1 MKKKGNILIIDDN
14 EAMLVSLRMLLKN
27 LCEDVQTSTN
37 PNAIPTLMRRKKPD
51 VVLLDMNFG
60 RGINNGNE
68 GMFWLKEIKRTEPDV
83 AVVLFTAYAD
93 IDLAVRG
100 IKEGAADFI
109 VKPFENEVLIEKIK
123 KAMPASTSSSPL
135 PSDEV
140 TEAGG
145 TALHDMVRKVAPTD
159 ANILITGENG
169 TGKEVLAREIHRL
182 SRRSGKQMVTVD
194 MGAITE
200 TLFESEL
207 FGYMRGAFTDAKSDK
222 PGKMELA
229 EGSTLF
235 LDEIGNLSYPLQ
247 AKLLTALQ
255 RRTITRIGGTKEI
268 PINIRLISATNRNLQ
283 EMVREGTFREDLLY
297 RMNTICLHL
306 PPLRERKEEIIPLA
320 EQFIKRYSDFYNKT
334 PIKLDDKVRQQLL
347 DYPWPG
353 NIRELE
359 HTIERAVILEESP
372 APPQS
377 TAPLPPGVGYCD
389 AVGFTPHRGAGGLT
403 HEYAPHRRQFL
414 ARKASHNSRLAE
426 ESFNSGV
433 ARRYG
438 TRMRGSRPAAT
449 LARTALDGGY
459 ATALSYERTG
469 MEEQFVGI
477 GDILHI

>member
-27 LCEDVQTSTN
+27 VFEDVQTSTN
-37 PNAIPTLMRRKKPD
+37 PNAIPTLMRRKRPD
-51 VVLLDMNFG
+51 IVLLDMNFG

-100 IKEGAADFI
+100 IKEGASDFI
-109 VKPFENEVLIEKIK
+109 VKPFENEVLIEKLR
-123 KAMPASTSSSPL
+123 ALL
-135 PSDEV
+135 PS
-140 TEAGG
+140 AGRLSHHDNDTQPLIPPG
-145 TALHDMVRKVAPTD
+145 GGDALQELVRKVAPTD

-182 SRRSGKQMVTVD
+182 SKRHAKQMVTVD

-255 RRTITRIGGTKEI
+255 RRTVTRLGGTKEI
-268 PINIRLISATNRNLQ
+268 PINIRLISATNRDLQ
-283 EMVREGTFREDLLY
+283 EMVNEGTFREDLLY
-297 RMNTICLHL
+297 RINTICLHL

-320 EQFIKRYSDFYNKT
+320 QQFIKKFSDFYNKT
-334 PIKLDDKVRQQLL
+334 PIDIDEKTRQQLL
-347 DYPWPG
+347 DYNWQG

-359 HTIERAVILEESP
+359 HTMERAVIIGEINIPHSSP
-372 APPQS
+372 TTSHSS
-377 TAPLPPGVGYCD
+377 TPSSS
-389 AVGFTPHRGAGGLT
+389 
-403 HEYAPHRRQFL
+403 L
-414 ARKASHNSRLAE
+414 ASMERDLI
-426 ESFNSGV
+426 
-433 ARRYG
+433 
-438 TRMRGSRPAAT
+438 
-449 LARTALDGGY
+449 ARTIRECDGNLTLVAQRLDIARQTLYNKIKKYG
-459 ATALSYERTG
+459 L
-469 MEEQFVGI
+469 
-477 GDILHI
+477 

>member
-27 LCEDVQTSTN
+27 VFEDVQTSTN
-37 PNAIPTLMRRKKPD
+37 PNAIPTLMRRKRPN

-68 GMFWLKEIKRTEPDV
+68 GLFWLKEIKHTEPDV

-109 VKPFENEVLIEKIK
+109 VKPFENEVLIEKLRVL
-123 KAMPASTSSSPL
+123 L
-135 PSDEV
+135 PSDGRLSHHDND
-140 TEAGG
+140 TQPLLPTGG
-145 TALHDMVRKVAPTD
+145 GDALQELVRKVAPTD

-182 SRRSGKQMVTVD
+182 SKRNAKQMVTVD

-207 FGYMRGAFTDAKSDK
+207 FGYVRGAFTDAKSDK

-255 RRTITRIGGTKEI
+255 RRTITRLGGTKEI

-283 EMVREGTFREDLLY
+283 DMVREGTFREDLLY

-306 PPLRERKEEIIPLA
+306 PPLRERKDEIIPLA
-320 EQFIKRYSDFYNKT
+320 QQFIKKFSDFYNKT
-334 PIKLDDKVRQQLL
+334 PIEIDEKTRQQLL
-347 DYPWPG
+347 DYNWPG

-359 HTIERAVILEESP
+359 HTMERAVIIGEISIPHSSLPSSHS
-372 APPQS
+372 S
-377 TAPLPPGVGYCD
+377 TPSAS
-389 AVGFTPHRGAGGLT
+389 
-403 HEYAPHRRQFL
+403 L
-414 ARKASHNSRLAE
+414 ASMERDLI
-426 ESFNSGV
+426 
-433 ARRYG
+433 
-438 TRMRGSRPAAT
+438 
-449 LARTALDGGY
+449 ARTIHECEGN
-459 ATALSYERTG
+459 LSQVAQRLEITRQTLYNKIKKYG
-469 MEEQFVGI
+469 
-477 GDILHI
+477 L

>member
-27 LCEDVQTSTN
+27 VFEDVQTSTN
-37 PNAIPTLMRRKKPD
+37 PNAIPTLMRRKRPD

-68 GMFWLKEIKRTEPDV
+68 GLFWLKEIKHTEPDV

-109 VKPFENEVLIEKIK
+109 VKPFENEVLIEKLRVL
-123 KAMPASTSSSPL
+123 L
-135 PSDEV
+135 PSDGRLSHHDND
-140 TEAGG
+140 TQPLIPPGG
-145 TALHDMVRKVAPTD
+145 GDALQELVRKVAPTD

-182 SRRSGKQMVTVD
+182 SKRNAKQMVTVD

-207 FGYMRGAFTDAKSDK
+207 FGYVRGAFTDAKSDK

-255 RRTITRIGGTKEI
+255 RRTITRLGGTKEI

-283 EMVREGTFREDLLY
+283 DMVREGTFREDLLY

-306 PPLRERKEEIIPLA
+306 PPLRERKDEIIPLA
-320 EQFIKRYSDFYNKT
+320 QQFIKKFSDFYNKT
-334 PIKLDDKVRQQLL
+334 PIEIDEKTRQQLL
-347 DYPWPG
+347 DYNWPG

-359 HTIERAVILEESP
+359 HTMERAVIIGEISIPHSSLPSSHS
-372 APPQS
+372 S
-377 TAPLPPGVGYCD
+377 TPSAS
-389 AVGFTPHRGAGGLT
+389 
-403 HEYAPHRRQFL
+403 L
-414 ARKASHNSRLAE
+414 ASMERDLI
-426 ESFNSGV
+426 
-433 ARRYG
+433 
-438 TRMRGSRPAAT
+438 
-449 LARTALDGGY
+449 ARTIHECEGN
-459 ATALSYERTG
+459 LSQVAQRLEITRQTLYNKIKKYG
-469 MEEQFVGI
+469 
-477 GDILHI
+477 L

>member
-27 LCEDVQTSTN
+27 VCEDVQTSTN
-37 PNAIPTLMRRKKPD
+37 PNAIPALMRRKKPD

-68 GMFWLKEIKRTEPDV
+68 GMFWLKEIKRMEPDV

-123 KAMPASTSSSPL
+123 KAVPRSPTAPL
-135 PSDEV
+135 PP
-140 TEAGG
+140 GG
-145 TALHDMVRKVAPTD
+145 GVCHADDGAQPIPPTGGQGGPGGLGGIIGMVQKVAPTD

-207 FGYMRGAFTDAKSDK
+207 FGYVRGAFTDAKTDK

-320 EQFIKRYSDFYNKT
+320 EQFIKRYSDFYNK
-334 PIKLDDKVRQQLL
+334 PPLNLDDKTRQQLL

-359 HTIERAVILEESP
+359 HTMERAVIIGEISISQSSIST
-372 APPQS
+372 PQS
-377 TAPLPPGVGYCD
+377 SAPS
-389 AVGFTPHRGAGGLT
+389 TS
-403 HEYAPHRRQFL
+403 L
-414 ARKASHNSRLAE
+414 ASMERDLI
-426 ESFNSGV
+426 
-433 ARRYG
+433 
-438 TRMRGSRPAAT
+438 
-449 LARTALDGGY
+449 ARTIHECEGNLSLVAQRLDIARQTLYNKIKKYG
-459 ATALSYERTG
+459 L
-469 MEEQFVGI
+469 
-477 GDILHI
+477 

>member
-27 LCEDVQTSTN
+27 VCEDVQTSTN
-37 PNAIPTLMRRKKPD
+37 PNAIPTLMRRKRPD

-68 GMFWLKEIKRTEPDV
+68 GMFWLKEIKRLEPDV
-83 AVVLFTAYAD
+83 EVVLFTAYAD

-100 IKEGAADFI
+100 MKEGAADFI
-109 VKPFENEVLIEKIK
+109 VKPFENEVLIEKLS
-123 KAMPASTSSSPL
+123 PFLTSPR
-135 PSDEV
+135 
-140 TEAGG
+140 GG
-145 TALHDMVRKVAPTD
+145 TENASASDANQALPLGGDGGGLGALMDMVRKVAPTD

-182 SRRSGKQMVTVD
+182 SKRHAKQMVTVD

-207 FGYMRGAFTDAKSDK
+207 FGYVRGAFTDAKSDK

-255 RRTITRIGGTKEI
+255 RRTITRLGGTKEI
-268 PINIRLISATNRNLQ
+268 PINIRLISATNCNLQ

-306 PPLRERKEEIIPLA
+306 PPLRERKDEIIPLA
-320 EQFIKRYSDFYNKT
+320 QQFIKKFSDFYNKT
-334 PIKLDDKVRQQLL
+334 PIEIDEKTRQQLL
-347 DYPWPG
+347 DYNWPG

-359 HTIERAVILEESP
+359 HTMERAVIIGEISVP
-372 APPQS
+372 HS
-377 TAPLPPGVGYCD
+377 PLPTSHSS
-389 AVGFTPHRGAGGLT
+389 TPSAS
-403 HEYAPHRRQFL
+403 L
-414 ARKASHNSRLAE
+414 ASMERDLI
-426 ESFNSGV
+426 
-433 ARRYG
+433 
-438 TRMRGSRPAAT
+438 
-449 LARTALDGGY
+449 ARTIRECDGNLTLVAQRLDIARQTLYNKIKKYG
-459 ATALSYERTG
+459 L
-469 MEEQFVGI
+469 
-477 GDILHI
+477 

>member
-27 LCEDVQTSTN
+27 VCEDVQTSTN
-37 PNAIPTLMRRKKPD
+37 PNAIPTLMRRKRPD

-68 GMFWLKEIKRTEPDV
+68 GMFWLKEIKRLEPDV

-100 IKEGAADFI
+100 MKEGAADFI
-109 VKPFENEVLIEKIK
+109 VKPFENEVLIEKL
-123 KAMPASTSSSPL
+123 SSFLTSPR
-135 PSDEV
+135 
-140 TEAGG
+140 GG
-145 TALHDMVRKVAPTD
+145 TENASASDANQALPLGGDGGGLGPLMDMVSKVAPTD

-182 SRRSGKQMVTVD
+182 SKRHAKQMVTVD

-207 FGYMRGAFTDAKSDK
+207 FGYVRGAFTDAKSDK

-255 RRTITRIGGTKEI
+255 RRTITRLGGTKEI
-268 PINIRLISATNRNLQ
+268 PINIRLISATNCNLQ

-306 PPLRERKEEIIPLA
+306 PPLRERKDEIIPLA
-320 EQFIKRYSDFYNKT
+320 QQFIKKFSDFYNKT
-334 PIKLDDKVRQQLL
+334 PIEIDEKTRQQLL
-347 DYPWPG
+347 DYNWPG

-359 HTIERAVILEESP
+359 HTMERAVIIGEISIP
-372 APPQS
+372 HS
-377 TAPLPPGVGYCD
+377 PLPTSHSS
-389 AVGFTPHRGAGGLT
+389 TPSAS
-403 HEYAPHRRQFL
+403 L
-414 ARKASHNSRLAE
+414 ASMERELI
-426 ESFNSGV
+426 
-433 ARRYG
+433 
-438 TRMRGSRPAAT
+438 
-449 LARTALDGGY
+449 ARTIRECDGNLTLVAQRLDIARQTLYNKIKKYG
-459 ATALSYERTG
+459 L
-469 MEEQFVGI
+469 
-477 GDILHI
+477 

>member
-27 LCEDVQTSTN
+27 VCEDVQTSTN
-37 PNAIPTLMRRKKPD
+37 PNAIPTLMRRKRPD

-68 GMFWLKEIKRTEPDV
+68 GMFWLKEIKRLEPDV

-100 IKEGAADFI
+100 MKEGAADFI
-109 VKPFENEVLIEKIK
+109 VKPFENEVLIEKLS
-123 KAMPASTSSSPL
+123 PFLTSPR
-135 PSDEV
+135 
-140 TEAGG
+140 GG
-145 TALHDMVRKVAPTD
+145 TENASASDANQALPLGGDGGGLGALMDMVRKVAPTD

-182 SRRSGKQMVTVD
+182 SKRHAKQMVTVD

-207 FGYMRGAFTDAKSDK
+207 FGYVRGAFTDAKSDK

-255 RRTITRIGGTKEI
+255 RRTITRLGGTKEI
-268 PINIRLISATNRNLQ
+268 PINIRLISATNCNLQ

-306 PPLRERKEEIIPLA
+306 PPLRERKDEIIPLA
-320 EQFIKRYSDFYNKT
+320 QQFIKKFSDFYNKT
-334 PIKLDDKVRQQLL
+334 PIEIDVKTCQQLL
-347 DYPWPG
+347 DYNWPG

-359 HTIERAVILEESP
+359 HTMERAVIIGEISIP
-372 APPQS
+372 HS
-377 TAPLPPGVGYCD
+377 PLPTSPSS
-389 AVGFTPHRGAGGLT
+389 TPSAS
-403 HEYAPHRRQFL
+403 L
-414 ARKASHNSRLAE
+414 ASMERDLI
-426 ESFNSGV
+426 
-433 ARRYG
+433 
-438 TRMRGSRPAAT
+438 
-449 LARTALDGGY
+449 ARTIRECDGNLTLVAQRLDIARQTLYNKIKKYG
-459 ATALSYERTG
+459 L
-469 MEEQFVGI
+469 
-477 GDILHI
+477 

>member
-27 LCEDVQTSTN
+27 VFEDVQTSTN
-37 PNAIPTLMRRKKPD
+37 PNAIPTLMRRKRPE

-68 GMFWLKEIKRTEPDV
+68 GLFWLKEIKHTEPDV

-109 VKPFENEVLIEKIK
+109 VKPFENEVLIEKLRVL
-123 KAMPASTSSSPL
+123 L
-135 PSDEV
+135 PSDGRLSHHDND
-140 TEAGG
+140 TQPLLPTGG
-145 TALHDMVRKVAPTD
+145 GDALQELVRKVAPTD

-182 SRRSGKQMVTVD
+182 SKRHAKQMVTVD

-207 FGYMRGAFTDAKSDK
+207 FGYVRGAFTDAKSDK

-255 RRTITRIGGTKEI
+255 RRTVTRLGGTKEI

-283 EMVREGTFREDLLY
+283 EMVKEGTFREDLLY

-320 EQFIKRYSDFYNKT
+320 QQFIKKYSDFYNKT
-334 PIKLDDKVRQQLL
+334 PIEIDEKTRQQLL
-347 DYPWPG
+347 DYPWQG

-359 HTIERAVILEESP
+359 HTMERAVIIGEISIPHSSLP
-372 APPQS
+372 TYHPS
-377 TAPLPPGVGYCD
+377 TPSAS
-389 AVGFTPHRGAGGLT
+389 
-403 HEYAPHRRQFL
+403 L
-414 ARKASHNSRLAE
+414 ASMERDII
-426 ESFNSGV
+426 
-433 ARRYG
+433 
-438 TRMRGSRPAAT
+438 
-449 LARTALDGGY
+449 ARTIRECDGNLTLVAQRLDIARQTLYNKIKKYG
-459 ATALSYERTG
+459 L
-469 MEEQFVGI
+469 
-477 GDILHI
+477 

>member
-27 LCEDVQTSTN
+27 VCEDVQTSTN
-37 PNAIPTLMRRKKPD
+37 PNAIPTLMRRKRPD

-68 GMFWLKEIKRTEPDV
+68 GMFWLKEIKRLEPDV

-100 IKEGAADFI
+100 MKEGAADFI
-109 VKPFENEVLIEKIK
+109 VKPFENEVLIEKLS
-123 KAMPASTSSSPL
+123 PFLTSPR
-135 PSDEV
+135 
-140 TEAGG
+140 GG
-145 TALHDMVRKVAPTD
+145 TENASASDANQALPLGGDGGGLGALMDMVRKVAPTD

-182 SRRSGKQMVTVD
+182 SKRHAKQMVTVD

-207 FGYMRGAFTDAKSDK
+207 FGYVRGAFTDAKSDK

-255 RRTITRIGGTKEI
+255 RRTITRLGGTKEI
-268 PINIRLISATNRNLQ
+268 PINIRLISATNCNLQ

-306 PPLRERKEEIIPLA
+306 PPLRERKDEIIPLA
-320 EQFIKRYSDFYNKT
+320 QQFIKKFSDFYNKT
-334 PIKLDDKVRQQLL
+334 PIEIDEKTRQQLL
-347 DYPWPG
+347 DYNWPG

-359 HTIERAVILEESP
+359 HTMERAVIIGEISIP
-372 APPQS
+372 HS
-377 TAPLPPGVGYCD
+377 PLPTSPSS
-389 AVGFTPHRGAGGLT
+389 TPSAS
-403 HEYAPHRRQFL
+403 L
-414 ARKASHNSRLAE
+414 ASMERDLI
-426 ESFNSGV
+426 
-433 ARRYG
+433 
-438 TRMRGSRPAAT
+438 
-449 LARTALDGGY
+449 ARTIRECDGNLTLVAQRLDIARQTLYNKIKKYG
-459 ATALSYERTG
+459 L
-469 MEEQFVGI
+469 
-477 GDILHI
+477 

>member
-27 LCEDVQTSTN
+27 VCEDVQTSTN
-37 PNAIPTLMRRKKPD
+37 PNAIPTLMRRKRPD

-68 GMFWLKEIKRTEPDV
+68 GMFWLKEIKRLEPDV

-100 IKEGAADFI
+100 MKEGAADFI
-109 VKPFENEVLIEKIK
+109 VKPFENEVLIEKLS
-123 KAMPASTSSSPL
+123 PFLTSPR
-135 PSDEV
+135 
-140 TEAGG
+140 GG
-145 TALHDMVRKVAPTD
+145 TENASASDANQALPLGGDGGGLGALMDMVRKVAPTD

-182 SRRSGKQMVTVD
+182 SKRHAKQMVTVD

-207 FGYMRGAFTDAKSDK
+207 FGYVRGAFTDAKSDK

-255 RRTITRIGGTKEI
+255 RRTITRLGGTKEI
-268 PINIRLISATNRNLQ
+268 PINIRLISATNCNLQ

-306 PPLRERKEEIIPLA
+306 PPLRERKDEIIPLA
-320 EQFIKRYSDFYNKT
+320 QQFIKKFSDFYNKT
-334 PIKLDDKVRQQLL
+334 PIEIDEKTRQQLV
-347 DYPWPG
+347 DYNWPG

-359 HTIERAVILEESP
+359 HTMERAVIIGEISIPHHSLPTS
-372 APPQS
+372 QS
-377 TAPLPPGVGYCD
+377 S
-389 AVGFTPHRGAGGLT
+389 TPSAS
-403 HEYAPHRRQFL
+403 L
-414 ARKASHNSRLAE
+414 ASMERDLI
-426 ESFNSGV
+426 
-433 ARRYG
+433 
-438 TRMRGSRPAAT
+438 
-449 LARTALDGGY
+449 ARTIRECDGNLTLVAQRLDIARQTLYNKIKKYG
-459 ATALSYERTG
+459 L
-469 MEEQFVGI
+469 
-477 GDILHI
+477 

>member
-27 LCEDVQTSTN
+27 VCEDVQTSTN
-37 PNAIPTLMRRKKPD
+37 PNAIPTLMRRKRPD

-68 GMFWLKEIKRTEPDV
+68 GMFWLKEIKRLEPDV

-100 IKEGAADFI
+100 MKEGAADFI
-109 VKPFENEVLIEKIK
+109 VKPFENEVLLEKL
-123 KAMPASTSSSPL
+123 SPL
-135 PSDEV
+135 LTSPR
-140 TEAGG
+140 GG
-145 TALHDMVRKVAPTD
+145 TENASASDANQALPLGGDGGGLGALMDMVRKVAPTD

-182 SRRSGKQMVTVD
+182 SKRHAKQMVTVD

-207 FGYMRGAFTDAKSDK
+207 FGYVRGAFTDAKSDK

-255 RRTITRIGGTKEI
+255 RRTITRLGGTKEI
-268 PINIRLISATNRNLQ
+268 PINIRLISATNCNLQ

-306 PPLRERKEEIIPLA
+306 PPLRERKDEIIPLA
-320 EQFIKRYSDFYNKT
+320 QQFIKKFSDFYNKT
-334 PIKLDDKVRQQLL
+334 PIEIDEKTRQQLL
-347 DYPWPG
+347 EYSWPG

-359 HTIERAVILEESP
+359 HTMERAVIIGEISIP
-372 APPQS
+372 HS
-377 TAPLPPGVGYCD
+377 PLPTSHSS
-389 AVGFTPHRGAGGLT
+389 TPSAS
-403 HEYAPHRRQFL
+403 L
-414 ARKASHNSRLAE
+414 ASMERDLI
-426 ESFNSGV
+426 
-433 ARRYG
+433 
-438 TRMRGSRPAAT
+438 
-449 LARTALDGGY
+449 ARTIRECDGNLTLVAQRLDIARQTLYNKIKKYG
-459 ATALSYERTG
+459 L
-469 MEEQFVGI
+469 
-477 GDILHI
+477 

>member
-27 LCEDVQTSTN
+27 VFEDVQTSTN
-37 PNAIPTLMRRKKPD
+37 PNAIPTLMRRKRPN

-68 GMFWLKEIKRTEPDV
+68 GLFWLKEIKHTEPDV

-109 VKPFENEVLIEKIK
+109 VKPFENEVLIEKLRVL
-123 KAMPASTSSSPL
+123 L
-135 PSDEV
+135 PSDGRLSHHDND
-140 TEAGG
+140 TQPLLPTGG
-145 TALHDMVRKVAPTD
+145 GDALQELVHKVAPTD

-182 SRRSGKQMVTVD
+182 SKRNAKQMVTVD

-207 FGYMRGAFTDAKSDK
+207 FGYVRGAFTDAKSDK

-255 RRTITRIGGTKEI
+255 RRTITRLGGTKEI

-283 EMVREGTFREDLLY
+283 DMVREGTFREDLLY

-306 PPLRERKEEIIPLA
+306 PPLRERKDEIIPLA
-320 EQFIKRYSDFYNKT
+320 QQFIKKFSDFYNKT
-334 PIKLDDKVRQQLL
+334 PIAIDDKTRQQLL
-347 DYPWPG
+347 EYPWPG

-359 HTIERAVILEESP
+359 HTMERAVIIGEIGIPHSSLPSSNS
-372 APPQS
+372 S
-377 TAPLPPGVGYCD
+377 TPSAS
-389 AVGFTPHRGAGGLT
+389 
-403 HEYAPHRRQFL
+403 L
-414 ARKASHNSRLAE
+414 ASMERDLI
-426 ESFNSGV
+426 
-433 ARRYG
+433 
-438 TRMRGSRPAAT
+438 
-449 LARTALDGGY
+449 ARTIHECDGNLSLVAQRLDIARQTLYNKIKKYG
-459 ATALSYERTG
+459 L
-469 MEEQFVGI
+469 
-477 GDILHI
+477 

>member
-27 LCEDVQTSTN
+27 VCEDVQTSTN
-37 PNAIPTLMRRKKPD
+37 PNAIPTLMRRKRPD

-68 GMFWLKEIKRTEPDV
+68 GMFWLKEIKRLEPDV

-100 IKEGAADFI
+100 MKEGAADFI
-109 VKPFENEVLIEKIK
+109 VKPFENEVLIEKLS
-123 KAMPASTSSSPL
+123 PFLTSPR
-135 PSDEV
+135 
-140 TEAGG
+140 GG
-145 TALHDMVRKVAPTD
+145 TENASASDANQALPLGGDGGGLGALMDMVRKVAPTD

-182 SRRSGKQMVTVD
+182 SKRHAKQMVTVD

-207 FGYMRGAFTDAKSDK
+207 FGYVRGAFTDAKSDK

-255 RRTITRIGGTKEI
+255 RRTITRLGGTKEI
-268 PINIRLISATNRNLQ
+268 PINIRLISATNCNLQ

-306 PPLRERKEEIIPLA
+306 PPLRERKDEIIPLA
-320 EQFIKRYSDFYNKT
+320 QQFIKKFSDFYNKT
-334 PIKLDDKVRQQLL
+334 PIAIDDKTRQQLL
-347 DYPWPG
+347 EYPWPG

-359 HTIERAVILEESP
+359 HTMERAVIIGEIGIPHSSLPSSHS
-372 APPQS
+372 S
-377 TAPLPPGVGYCD
+377 TPSAS
-389 AVGFTPHRGAGGLT
+389 
-403 HEYAPHRRQFL
+403 L
-414 ARKASHNSRLAE
+414 ASMERD
-426 ESFNSGV
+426 FI
-433 ARRYG
+433 
-438 TRMRGSRPAAT
+438 
-449 LARTALDGGY
+449 ARTIHECEGN
-459 ATALSYERTG
+459 LSQVAQRLEITRQTLYNKIKKYG
-469 MEEQFVGI
+469 
-477 GDILHI
+477 L

>member
-27 LCEDVQTSTN
+27 VCEDVQTSTN
-37 PNAIPTLMRRKKPD
+37 PNAIPTLMRRKRPD

-68 GMFWLKEIKRTEPDV
+68 GMFWLKEIKRLEPDV

-100 IKEGAADFI
+100 MKEGAADFI
-109 VKPFENEVLIEKIK
+109 VKPFENEVLIEKL
-123 KAMPASTSSSPL
+123 SPL
-135 PSDEV
+135 LTSPR
-140 TEAGG
+140 GG
-145 TALHDMVRKVAPTD
+145 TENAYAPDTNQALPLGGDGGGPGGDGGGLASLMDLVRKVAPTD

-182 SRRSGKQMVTVD
+182 SKRHAKQMITVD

-207 FGYMRGAFTDAKSDK
+207 FGYVRGAFTDAKSDK

-255 RRTITRIGGTKEI
+255 RRTITRLGGTKEI
-268 PINIRLISATNRNLQ
+268 PINIRLISATNCNLQ

-306 PPLRERKEEIIPLA
+306 PPLRERKDEILPLA
-320 EQFIKRYSDFYNKT
+320 QQFIKKYSDFYNKT
-334 PIKLDDKVRQQLL
+334 PIEIDKKTRQQLL
-347 DYPWPG
+347 EYPWPG

-359 HTIERAVILEESP
+359 HTMERAVILESSP
-372 APPQS
+372 LNLSPISPLLTSPRGGTENAYAPNANQS
-377 TAPLPPGVGYCD
+377 LPPRGRW
-389 AVGFTPHRGAGGLT
+389 RGAWG
-403 HEYAPHRRQFL
+403 R
-414 ARKASHNSRLAE
+414 
-426 ESFNSGV
+426 
-433 ARRYG
+433 
-438 TRMRGSRPAAT
+438 
-449 LARTALDGGY
+449 
-459 ATALSYERTG
+459 
-469 MEEQFVGI
+469 
-477 GDILHI
+477 

>member
-27 LCEDVQTSTN
+27 VFEDVQTSTN
-37 PNAIPTLMRRKKPD
+37 PNAIPTLMRRKRPD

-100 IKEGAADFI
+100 IKEDASDFI
-109 VKPFENEVLIEKIK
+109 VKPFENEVLIEKLR
-123 KAMPASTSSSPL
+123 ALL
-135 PSDEV
+135 PS
-140 TEAGG
+140 AGRLSHHDNDTQPLIPPG
-145 TALHDMVRKVAPTD
+145 GGDALQELVHKVAPTD

-182 SRRSGKQMVTVD
+182 SKRNAKQMVTVD

-207 FGYMRGAFTDAKSDK
+207 FGYVRGAFTDAKSDK

-255 RRTITRIGGTKEI
+255 RRTITRLGGTKEI
-268 PINIRLISATNRNLQ
+268 PINIRLISATNCNLQ

-306 PPLRERKEEIIPLA
+306 PPLRERKDEIIPLA
-320 EQFIKRYSDFYNKT
+320 QQFIKKFSDFYNKT
-334 PIKLDDKVRQQLL
+334 PIEIDEKTRQQLL
-347 DYPWPG
+347 DYNWPG

-359 HTIERAVILEESP
+359 HTMERAVIIGEISIPHSSLPTSHS
-372 APPQS
+372 S
-377 TAPLPPGVGYCD
+377 TPSAS
-389 AVGFTPHRGAGGLT
+389 
-403 HEYAPHRRQFL
+403 L
-414 ARKASHNSRLAE
+414 ASMERDLI
-426 ESFNSGV
+426 
-433 ARRYG
+433 
-438 TRMRGSRPAAT
+438 
-449 LARTALDGGY
+449 ARTIHECEGN
-459 ATALSYERTG
+459 LSQVAQRLEITRQTLYNKIKKYG
-469 MEEQFVGI
+469 
-477 GDILHI
+477 L

>member
-27 LCEDVQTSTN
+27 VFEDVQTSTN
-37 PNAIPTLMRRKKPD
+37 PNAIPTLMRRKRPD

-68 GMFWLKEIKRTEPDV
+68 GLFWLKEIKHTEPDV

-109 VKPFENEVLIEKIK
+109 VKPFENEVLIEKLRVL
-123 KAMPASTSSSPL
+123 L
-135 PSDEV
+135 PSDGRLSHHDND
-140 TEAGG
+140 TQPLIPPGG
-145 TALHDMVRKVAPTD
+145 GDALQELVRKVAPTD

-182 SRRSGKQMVTVD
+182 SKRNAKQMVTVD

-207 FGYMRGAFTDAKSDK
+207 FGYVRGAFTDAKSDK

-255 RRTITRIGGTKEI
+255 RRTITRLGGTKEI

-283 EMVREGTFREDLLY
+283 DMVREGTFREDLLY

-306 PPLRERKEEIIPLA
+306 PPLRERKDEIIPLA
-320 EQFIKRYSDFYNKT
+320 QQFIKKFSDFYNKT
-334 PIKLDDKVRQQLL
+334 PIEIDEKTRQQLL
-347 DYPWPG
+347 DYNWPG

-359 HTIERAVILEESP
+359 HTMERAVIIGEISIP
-372 APPQS
+372 HS
-377 TAPLPPGVGYCD
+377 PLPTSHSS
-389 AVGFTPHRGAGGLT
+389 TPSAS
-403 HEYAPHRRQFL
+403 L
-414 ARKASHNSRLAE
+414 ASMERDLI
-426 ESFNSGV
+426 
-433 ARRYG
+433 
-438 TRMRGSRPAAT
+438 
-449 LARTALDGGY
+449 ARTIRECDGNLTLVAQRLDIARQTLYNKIKKYG
-459 ATALSYERTG
+459 L
-469 MEEQFVGI
+469 
-477 GDILHI
+477 

>member
-27 LCEDVQTSTN
+27 VCEDVHTSTN

-283 EMVREGTFREDLLY
+283 VMVREGTFREDLLY

-320 EQFIKRYSDFYNKT
+320 EQFIKRYSDFYNK
-334 PIKLDDKVRQQLL
+334 PPLELDNKTRQQLL

-359 HTIERAVILEESP
+359 HTMERAVIIGEISI
-372 APPQS
+372 PQS
-377 TAPLPPGVGYCD
+377 SIP
-389 AVGFTPHRGAGGLT
+389 TPQASSPST
-403 HEYAPHRRQFL
+403 SL
-414 ARKASHNSRLAE
+414 ASMERDLI
-426 ESFNSGV
+426 
-433 ARRYG
+433 
-438 TRMRGSRPAAT
+438 
-449 LARTALDGGY
+449 ARTISECEGNLSLVAQRLDIARQTLYNKIKKYG
-459 ATALSYERTG
+459 L
-469 MEEQFVGI
+469 
-477 GDILHI
+477 

>member
-27 LCEDVQTSTN
+27 VCEDVQTSTN
-37 PNAIPTLMRRKKPD
+37 PNAIPTLMRRKRPD

-68 GMFWLKEIKRTEPDV
+68 GMFWLKEIKRLEPDV

-100 IKEGAADFI
+100 MKEGAADFI
-109 VKPFENEVLIEKIK
+109 VKPFENEVLIEKLS
-123 KAMPASTSSSPL
+123 PFLTSPR
-135 PSDEV
+135 
-140 TEAGG
+140 GG
-145 TALHDMVRKVAPTD
+145 TENASASDANQALPLGGDGGGLGALMDMVRKVAPTD

-182 SRRSGKQMVTVD
+182 SKRHAKQMVTVD

-207 FGYMRGAFTDAKSDK
+207 FGYVRGAFTDAKSDK

-255 RRTITRIGGTKEI
+255 RRTITRLGGTKEI
-268 PINIRLISATNRNLQ
+268 PINIRLISATNCNLQ

-306 PPLRERKEEIIPLA
+306 PPLRERKDEIIPLA
-320 EQFIKRYSDFYNKT
+320 QQFIKKFSDFYNKT
-334 PIKLDDKVRQQLL
+334 PIEIDEKTRQQLL
-347 DYPWPG
+347 DYNWPG

-359 HTIERAVILEESP
+359 HTMERAVIIREISIPHYSLPTSHS
-372 APPQS
+372 S
-377 TAPLPPGVGYCD
+377 TPSAS
-389 AVGFTPHRGAGGLT
+389 
-403 HEYAPHRRQFL
+403 L
-414 ARKASHNSRLAE
+414 ASMERDLI
-426 ESFNSGV
+426 
-433 ARRYG
+433 
-438 TRMRGSRPAAT
+438 
-449 LARTALDGGY
+449 ARTIRECDGNLTLVAQRLDIARQTLYNKIKKYG
-459 ATALSYERTG
+459 L
-469 MEEQFVGI
+469 
-477 GDILHI
+477 

>member
-27 LCEDVQTSTN
+27 VFEDVQTSTN
-37 PNAIPTLMRRKKPD
+37 PNAIPTLMRRKRPD

-68 GMFWLKEIKRTEPDV
+68 GLFWLKEIKHTEPDV

-109 VKPFENEVLIEKIK
+109 VKPFENEVMIEKLRVL
-123 KAMPASTSSSPL
+123 L
-135 PSDEV
+135 PSDGRLSHHDND
-140 TEAGG
+140 TQPLIPPGG
-145 TALHDMVRKVAPTD
+145 GDALQELVRKVAPTD

-182 SRRSGKQMVTVD
+182 SKRNAKQMVTVD

-207 FGYMRGAFTDAKSDK
+207 FGYVRGAFTDAKSDK

-255 RRTITRIGGTKEI
+255 RRTITRLGGTKEI
-268 PINIRLISATNRNLQ
+268 PINIRLISATNCNLQ

-306 PPLRERKEEIIPLA
+306 PPLRERKDEIIPLA
-320 EQFIKRYSDFYNKT
+320 QQFIKKFSDFYNKT
-334 PIKLDDKVRQQLL
+334 PIEIDEKTRQQLL
-347 DYPWPG
+347 EYSWPG

-359 HTIERAVILEESP
+359 HTMERAVIIGEISVP
-372 APPQS
+372 HS
-377 TAPLPPGVGYCD
+377 PLPT
-389 AVGFTPHRGAGGLT
+389 FHSSTPSAS
-403 HEYAPHRRQFL
+403 L
-414 ARKASHNSRLAE
+414 ASMERDLI
-426 ESFNSGV
+426 
-433 ARRYG
+433 
-438 TRMRGSRPAAT
+438 
-449 LARTALDGGY
+449 ARTIRECDGNLTLVAQRLDIARQTLYNKIKKYG
-459 ATALSYERTG
+459 L
-469 MEEQFVGI
+469 
-477 GDILHI
+477 

>member
-27 LCEDVQTSTN
+27 VCEDVQTSTN
-37 PNAIPTLMRRKKPD
+37 PNAIPTLMRRKRPD

-68 GMFWLKEIKRTEPDV
+68 GMFWLKEIKRLEPDV

-100 IKEGAADFI
+100 MKEGAADFI
-109 VKPFENEVLIEKIK
+109 VKPFENEVLIEKLS
-123 KAMPASTSSSPL
+123 PFLTSPR
-135 PSDEV
+135 
-140 TEAGG
+140 GG
-145 TALHDMVRKVAPTD
+145 TENASASDANQALPLGGDGGGLGALMDMVRKVAPTD

-182 SRRSGKQMVTVD
+182 SKRHAKQMVTVD

-207 FGYMRGAFTDAKSDK
+207 FGYVRGAFTDAKSDK

-255 RRTITRIGGTKEI
+255 RRTITRLGGTKEI
-268 PINIRLISATNRNLQ
+268 PINIRLISATNCNLQ

-306 PPLRERKEEIIPLA
+306 PPLRERKDEIIPLA
-320 EQFIKRYSDFYNKT
+320 QQFIKKFSDFYNKT
-334 PIKLDDKVRQQLL
+334 PIEIDEKTRQQLL
-347 DYPWPG
+347 DYNWPG

-359 HTIERAVILEESP
+359 HTMERAVIIREISIPHHSLPTSHS
-372 APPQS
+372 S
-377 TAPLPPGVGYCD
+377 TPSAS
-389 AVGFTPHRGAGGLT
+389 
-403 HEYAPHRRQFL
+403 L
-414 ARKASHNSRLAE
+414 ASMERDLI
-426 ESFNSGV
+426 
-433 ARRYG
+433 
-438 TRMRGSRPAAT
+438 
-449 LARTALDGGY
+449 ARTIRECDGNLTLVAQRLDIARQTLYNKIKKYG
-459 ATALSYERTG
+459 L
-469 MEEQFVGI
+469 
-477 GDILHI
+477 

>member
-27 LCEDVQTSTN
+27 VCEDVQTSTN
-37 PNAIPTLMRRKKPD
+37 PNTIPTLMRRKRPD

-68 GMFWLKEIKRTEPDV
+68 GMFWLKEIKRLEPDV

-100 IKEGAADFI
+100 MKEGAADFI
-109 VKPFENEVLIEKIK
+109 VKPFENEVLIEKL
-123 KAMPASTSSSPL
+123 SPL
-135 PSDEV
+135 LTSPR
-140 TEAGG
+140 GG
-145 TALHDMVRKVAPTD
+145 TENASASDANQALPLGGDGGGLGALMDMVRKVAPTD

-182 SRRSGKQMVTVD
+182 SKRHAKQMVTVD

-207 FGYMRGAFTDAKSDK
+207 FGYVRGAFTDAKSDK

-255 RRTITRIGGTKEI
+255 RRTITRLGGTKEI
-268 PINIRLISATNRNLQ
+268 PINIRLISATNCNLQ

-306 PPLRERKEEIIPLA
+306 PPLRERKDEIIPLA
-320 EQFIKRYSDFYNKT
+320 QQFIKKFSDFYNKT
-334 PIKLDDKVRQQLL
+334 PIEIDEKTRQQLL
-347 DYPWPG
+347 DYNWPG

-359 HTIERAVILEESP
+359 HTMERAVIIGEISIPHYSLPTS
-372 APPQS
+372 QS
-377 TAPLPPGVGYCD
+377 S
-389 AVGFTPHRGAGGLT
+389 TPSAS
-403 HEYAPHRRQFL
+403 L
-414 ARKASHNSRLAE
+414 ASMERDLI
-426 ESFNSGV
+426 
-433 ARRYG
+433 
-438 TRMRGSRPAAT
+438 
-449 LARTALDGGY
+449 ARTIRECDGNLTLVAQRLDIARQTLYNKIKKYG
-459 ATALSYERTG
+459 L
-469 MEEQFVGI
+469 
-477 GDILHI
+477 

>member
-27 LCEDVQTSTN
+27 VCEDVQTSTN
-37 PNAIPTLMRRKKPD
+37 PNAIPTLMRRKRPD

-68 GMFWLKEIKRTEPDV
+68 GMFWLKEIKRLEPDV

-100 IKEGAADFI
+100 MKEGAADFI
-109 VKPFENEVLIEKIK
+109 VKPFENEVLIEKL
-123 KAMPASTSSSPL
+123 SPL
-135 PSDEV
+135 LTSPR
-140 TEAGG
+140 GG
-145 TALHDMVRKVAPTD
+145 TENAYAPDANQALPPGGDEGGLGEDGGGLASLMDLVRKVAPTD

-182 SRRSGKQMVTVD
+182 SKRHAKQMITVD

-207 FGYMRGAFTDAKSDK
+207 FGYVRGAFTDAKSDK

-255 RRTITRIGGTKEI
+255 RRTITRLGGTKEI
-268 PINIRLISATNRNLQ
+268 PINIRLISATNCNLQ

-306 PPLRERKEEIIPLA
+306 PPLRERKDEIIPLA
-320 EQFIKRYSDFYNKT
+320 QQFIKKYSDFYNKT
-334 PIKLDDKVRQQLL
+334 PIEIDEKTRQQLL
-347 DYPWPG
+347 EYPWPG

-359 HTIERAVILEESP
+359 HTMERAVILESSP
-372 APPQS
+372 LNLSPTS
-377 TAPLPPGVGYCD
+377 PLLTSP
-389 AVGFTPHRGAGGLT
+389 RGGTENA
-403 HEYAPHRRQFL
+403 YAPNANQSL
-414 ARKASHNSRLAE
+414 PL
-426 ESFNSGV
+426 G
-433 ARRYG
+433 G
-438 TRMRGSRPAAT
+438 DGGGQLGGT
-449 LARTALDGGY
+449 LASMERDLIARTIRECDGNLTLVAQRLDIARQTLYNKIKKYG
-459 ATALSYERTG
+459 L
-469 MEEQFVGI
+469 
-477 GDILHI
+477 

>member
-27 LCEDVQTSTN
+27 VCEDVQTSTN
-37 PNAIPTLMRRKKPD
+37 PNAIPTLMRRKRPD

-68 GMFWLKEIKRTEPDV
+68 GMFWLKEIKQLEPDV

-100 IKEGAADFI
+100 MKEGAADFI
-109 VKPFENEVLIEKIK
+109 VKPFENEVLIEKL
-123 KAMPASTSSSPL
+123 SSFLTSPR
-135 PSDEV
+135 
-140 TEAGG
+140 GG
-145 TALHDMVRKVAPTD
+145 TENASASDANQALPLGGDGGGLGPLMAMVRKVAPTD

-182 SRRSGKQMVTVD
+182 SKRHAKQMVTVD

-207 FGYMRGAFTDAKSDK
+207 FGYVRGAFTDAKSDK

-255 RRTITRIGGTKEI
+255 RRTITRLGGTKEI

-306 PPLRERKEEIIPLA
+306 PPLRERKDEIIPLA
-320 EQFIKRYSDFYNKT
+320 QQFIKKFSDFYNKT
-334 PIKLDDKVRQQLL
+334 PIEIDEKTRQQLL
-347 DYPWPG
+347 DYNWPG

-359 HTIERAVILEESP
+359 HTMERAVIIGEISIPHYSLPTS
-372 APPQS
+372 QS
-377 TAPLPPGVGYCD
+377 S
-389 AVGFTPHRGAGGLT
+389 TPSAS
-403 HEYAPHRRQFL
+403 L
-414 ARKASHNSRLAE
+414 ASMERDLI
-426 ESFNSGV
+426 
-433 ARRYG
+433 
-438 TRMRGSRPAAT
+438 
-449 LARTALDGGY
+449 ARTIRECDGNLTLVAQRLDIARQTLYNKIKKYG
-459 ATALSYERTG
+459 L
-469 MEEQFVGI
+469 
-477 GDILHI
+477 

>member
-27 LCEDVQTSTN
+27 VFEDVQTSTN
-37 PNAIPTLMRRKKPD
+37 PNAIPTLMRRKRPD

-100 IKEGAADFI
+100 IKEDASDFI
-109 VKPFENEVLIEKIK
+109 VKPFENEVLIEKLR
-123 KAMPASTSSSPL
+123 ALL
-135 PSDEV
+135 PS
-140 TEAGG
+140 AGRLSHHDNDTQPLIPPG
-145 TALHDMVRKVAPTD
+145 GGDALQELVHKVAPTD

-182 SRRSGKQMVTVD
+182 SKRNAKQMVTVD

-255 RRTITRIGGTKEI
+255 RRTITRLGGTKEI

-283 EMVREGTFREDLLY
+283 DMVREGTFREDLLY

-306 PPLRERKEEIIPLA
+306 PPLRERKDEIIPLA
-320 EQFIKRYSDFYNKT
+320 QQFIKKFSDFYNKT
-334 PIKLDDKVRQQLL
+334 PIEIDEKTRQQLL
-347 DYPWPG
+347 DYNWPG

-359 HTIERAVILEESP
+359 HTMERAVIIGEISIPHSSLPSSHS
-372 APPQS
+372 S
-377 TAPLPPGVGYCD
+377 TPSAS
-389 AVGFTPHRGAGGLT
+389 
-403 HEYAPHRRQFL
+403 L
-414 ARKASHNSRLAE
+414 ASMERDLI
-426 ESFNSGV
+426 
-433 ARRYG
+433 
-438 TRMRGSRPAAT
+438 
-449 LARTALDGGY
+449 ARTIHECEGN
-459 ATALSYERTG
+459 LSQVAQRLEITRQTLYNKIKKYG
-469 MEEQFVGI
+469 
-477 GDILHI
+477 L

>member
-27 LCEDVQTSTN
+27 VCEDVQTSTN
-37 PNAIPTLMRRKKPD
+37 PNAIPALMRRKKPD

-68 GMFWLKEIKRTEPDV
+68 GMFWLKEIKRMEPDV

-109 VKPFENEVLIEKIK
+109 VKPFENEVLIEKL
-123 KAMPASTSSSPL
+123 SPL
-135 PSDEV
+135 LTSPR
-140 TEAGG
+140 GG
-145 TALHDMVRKVAPTD
+145 TENASALDGNQALPHGGDGGGLGLIMDMVQKVAPTD

-235 LDEIGNLSYPLQ
+235 MDEIGNLSFPLQ

-297 RMNTICLHL
+297 RINTICLHL

-320 EQFIKRYSDFYNKT
+320 EQFIKRYSNFYNK
-334 PIKLDDKVRQQLL
+334 PPLNIDDKARQQLL
-347 DYPWPG
+347 DYNWPG

-359 HTIERAVILEESP
+359 HAMERAVIIGEISISQSSIST
-372 APPQS
+372 PQS
-377 TAPLPPGVGYCD
+377 SAPS
-389 AVGFTPHRGAGGLT
+389 TS
-403 HEYAPHRRQFL
+403 L
-414 ARKASHNSRLAE
+414 ASMERDLI
-426 ESFNSGV
+426 
-433 ARRYG
+433 
-438 TRMRGSRPAAT
+438 
-449 LARTALDGGY
+449 ARTMRECDGNLSLVAQRLDIARQTLYNKIKKYG
-459 ATALSYERTG
+459 L
-469 MEEQFVGI
+469 
-477 GDILHI
+477 

>member
-27 LCEDVQTSTN
+27 VCEDVQTSTN
-37 PNAIPTLMRRKKPD
+37 PNAIPTLMRRKRPD

-68 GMFWLKEIKRTEPDV
+68 GMFWLKEIKRLEPDV

-100 IKEGAADFI
+100 MKEGAADFI
-109 VKPFENEVLIEKIK
+109 VKPFENEVLIEKLS
-123 KAMPASTSSSPL
+123 PFLTSPR
-135 PSDEV
+135 
-140 TEAGG
+140 GG
-145 TALHDMVRKVAPTD
+145 TENASASDANQALPLGGDGGGLGALMDMVRKVAPTD

-169 TGKEVLAREIHRL
+169 TGKEVLAREIHWL
-182 SRRSGKQMVTVD
+182 SKRHAKQMVTVD

-207 FGYMRGAFTDAKSDK
+207 FGYVRGAFTDAKSDK

-255 RRTITRIGGTKEI
+255 RRTITRLGGTKEI
-268 PINIRLISATNRNLQ
+268 PINIRLISATNCNLQ

-306 PPLRERKEEIIPLA
+306 PPLRERKDEIIPLA
-320 EQFIKRYSDFYNKT
+320 QQFIKKFSDFYNKT
-334 PIKLDDKVRQQLL
+334 PIEIDEKTRQQLL
-347 DYPWPG
+347 EYPWPG

-359 HTIERAVILEESP
+359 HTMERAVIIGEISIPHSSLPTSHS
-372 APPQS
+372 S
-377 TAPLPPGVGYCD
+377 TPSAS
-389 AVGFTPHRGAGGLT
+389 
-403 HEYAPHRRQFL
+403 L
-414 ARKASHNSRLAE
+414 ASMERDLI
-426 ESFNSGV
+426 
-433 ARRYG
+433 
-438 TRMRGSRPAAT
+438 
-449 LARTALDGGY
+449 ARTIHECEGN
-459 ATALSYERTG
+459 LSQVAQRLEITRQTLYNKIKKYG
-469 MEEQFVGI
+469 
-477 GDILHI
+477 L

>member
-27 LCEDVQTSTN
+27 VCEDVQTSTN
-37 PNAIPTLMRRKKPD
+37 PNAIPTLMRRKRPD

-68 GMFWLKEIKRTEPDV
+68 GMFWLKEIKRLEPDV

-93 IDLAVRG
+93 IDLAVKG
-100 IKEGAADFI
+100 MKEGAADFI
-109 VKPFENEVLIEKIK
+109 VKPFENEVLIEKL
-123 KAMPASTSSSPL
+123 SPL
-135 PSDEV
+135 LTSPR
-140 TEAGG
+140 GG
-145 TALHDMVRKVAPTD
+145 TENASASDANQALPLGGDGGGLGALMDMVRKVAPTD

-255 RRTITRIGGTKEI
+255 RRTITRLGDTKEI

-320 EQFIKRYSDFYNKT
+320 EQFIKRYSDFYNK
-334 PIKLDDKVRQQLL
+334 PPLELDNKTRQQLL

-359 HTIERAVILEESP
+359 HTMERAVIIGEISI
-372 APPQS
+372 PQS
-377 TAPLPPGVGYCD
+377 SIP
-389 AVGFTPHRGAGGLT
+389 TPQASSPST
-403 HEYAPHRRQFL
+403 SL
-414 ARKASHNSRLAE
+414 ASMERDLI
-426 ESFNSGV
+426 
-433 ARRYG
+433 
-438 TRMRGSRPAAT
+438 
-449 LARTALDGGY
+449 ARTISECEGNLSLVAQRLDIARQTLYNKIKKYG
-459 ATALSYERTG
+459 L
-469 MEEQFVGI
+469 
-477 GDILHI
+477 

>member
-27 LCEDVQTSTN
+27 LCEDVHTSTN

-255 RRTITRIGGTKEI
+255 RRTITRLGDTKEI

-320 EQFIKRYSDFYNKT
+320 EQFIKRYSDFYNK
-334 PIKLDDKVRQQLL
+334 PPLELDNKTRQQLL

-359 HTIERAVILEESP
+359 HTMERAVIIGEISI
-372 APPQS
+372 PQS
-377 TAPLPPGVGYCD
+377 SIP
-389 AVGFTPHRGAGGLT
+389 TPQASSPST
-403 HEYAPHRRQFL
+403 SL
-414 ARKASHNSRLAE
+414 ASMERDLI
-426 ESFNSGV
+426 
-433 ARRYG
+433 
-438 TRMRGSRPAAT
+438 
-449 LARTALDGGY
+449 ARTISECEGNLSLVAQRLDIARQTLYNKIKKYG
-459 ATALSYERTG
+459 L
-469 MEEQFVGI
+469 
-477 GDILHI
+477 

>member
-27 LCEDVQTSTN
+27 VCEDVQTSTN
-37 PNAIPTLMRRKKPD
+37 PNAIPTLMRRKRPD

-68 GMFWLKEIKRTEPDV
+68 GMFWLKEIKRLEPDV

-100 IKEGAADFI
+100 MKEGAADFI
-109 VKPFENEVLIEKIK
+109 VKPFENEVLIEKLS
-123 KAMPASTSSSPL
+123 PFLTSPR
-135 PSDEV
+135 
-140 TEAGG
+140 GG
-145 TALHDMVRKVAPTD
+145 TENASASDANQALPLGGDGGGLGALMDMVRKVAPTD

-182 SRRSGKQMVTVD
+182 SKRHAKQMVTVD

-207 FGYMRGAFTDAKSDK
+207 FGYVRGAFTDAKSDK

-255 RRTITRIGGTKEI
+255 RRTITRLGGTKEI

-283 EMVREGTFREDLLY
+283 DMVREGTFREDLLY

-306 PPLRERKEEIIPLA
+306 PPLRERKDEIIPLA
-320 EQFIKRYSDFYNKT
+320 QQFIKKFSDFYNKT
-334 PIKLDDKVRQQLL
+334 PIEIDEKTRQQLL
-347 DYPWPG
+347 DYNWPG

-359 HTIERAVILEESP
+359 HTMERAVIIGEISIPHYSLPTS
-372 APPQS
+372 QS
-377 TAPLPPGVGYCD
+377 S
-389 AVGFTPHRGAGGLT
+389 TPSAS
-403 HEYAPHRRQFL
+403 L
-414 ARKASHNSRLAE
+414 ASMERDLI
-426 ESFNSGV
+426 
-433 ARRYG
+433 
-438 TRMRGSRPAAT
+438 
-449 LARTALDGGY
+449 ARTIRECDGNLTLVAQRLDIARQTLYNKIKKYG
-459 ATALSYERTG
+459 L
-469 MEEQFVGI
+469 
-477 GDILHI
+477 

>member
-27 LCEDVQTSTN
+27 VCEDVQTSTN
-37 PNAIPTLMRRKKPD
+37 PNAIPTLMRRKRPD

-68 GMFWLKEIKRTEPDV
+68 GMFWLKEIKRLEPDV

-100 IKEGAADFI
+100 MKEGAADFI
-109 VKPFENEVLIEKIK
+109 VKPFENEVLIEKLS
-123 KAMPASTSSSPL
+123 PFLTSPR
-135 PSDEV
+135 
-140 TEAGG
+140 GG
-145 TALHDMVRKVAPTD
+145 TENASASDANQALPLGGDGGGLGALMDMVRKVAPTD

-182 SRRSGKQMVTVD
+182 SKRHAKQMVTVD

-207 FGYMRGAFTDAKSDK
+207 FGYVRGAFTDAKSDK

-255 RRTITRIGGTKEI
+255 RRTITRLGGTKEI

-306 PPLRERKEEIIPLA
+306 PPLRERKDEIIPLA
-320 EQFIKRYSDFYNKT
+320 QQFIKKFSDFYNKT
-334 PIKLDDKVRQQLL
+334 PIEIDEKTRQQLL
-347 DYPWPG
+347 DYNWPG

-359 HTIERAVILEESP
+359 HTMERAVIIGEISVP
-372 APPQS
+372 HS
-377 TAPLPPGVGYCD
+377 PLPT
-389 AVGFTPHRGAGGLT
+389 FHTSTPSAS
-403 HEYAPHRRQFL
+403 L
-414 ARKASHNSRLAE
+414 ASMERDLI
-426 ESFNSGV
+426 
-433 ARRYG
+433 
-438 TRMRGSRPAAT
+438 
-449 LARTALDGGY
+449 ARTIRECDGNLTLVAQRLDIARQTLYNKIKKYG
-459 ATALSYERTG
+459 L
-469 MEEQFVGI
+469 
-477 GDILHI
+477 

>member
-27 LCEDVQTSTN
+27 VCEDVQTSTN
-37 PNAIPTLMRRKKPD
+37 PNAIPTLMRRKRPD

-68 GMFWLKEIKRTEPDV
+68 GMFWLKEIKRLEPDV

-100 IKEGAADFI
+100 MKEGAADFI
-109 VKPFENEVLIEKIK
+109 VKPFENEVLIEKL
-123 KAMPASTSSSPL
+123 SPL
-135 PSDEV
+135 LTSLR
-140 TEAGG
+140 GG
-145 TALHDMVRKVAPTD
+145 TENASASDANQALPLGGDGGGLGALMDMVRKVAPTD

-182 SRRSGKQMVTVD
+182 SKRHAKQMVTVD

-207 FGYMRGAFTDAKSDK
+207 FGYVRGAFTDAKSDK

-255 RRTITRIGGTKEI
+255 RRTITRLGGTKEI
-268 PINIRLISATNRNLQ
+268 PINIRLISATNCNLQ

-306 PPLRERKEEIIPLA
+306 PPLRERKDEIIPLA
-320 EQFIKRYSDFYNKT
+320 QQFIKKFSDFYNKT
-334 PIKLDDKVRQQLL
+334 PIEIDEKTRQQLL
-347 DYPWPG
+347 DYNWPG

-359 HTIERAVILEESP
+359 HTMERAVIIREISIPHHSLPTSHS
-372 APPQS
+372 S
-377 TAPLPPGVGYCD
+377 TPSAS
-389 AVGFTPHRGAGGLT
+389 
-403 HEYAPHRRQFL
+403 L
-414 ARKASHNSRLAE
+414 ASMERDLI
-426 ESFNSGV
+426 
-433 ARRYG
+433 
-438 TRMRGSRPAAT
+438 
-449 LARTALDGGY
+449 ARTIRECDGNLTLVAQRLDIARQTLYNKIKKYG
-459 ATALSYERTG
+459 L
-469 MEEQFVGI
+469 
-477 GDILHI
+477 